1 MAFNQRFSFGLTFR
15 LIALLVVMIGLAGFV
30 AHGRYY
36 VVCAVLLM
44 ACVGLTYELS
54 RYIGKTN
61 RELSRFLEA
70 FRYEDFSQDFNSIG
84 QGAGFDELAQQ
95 FKQIMQSHK
104 TRRQQQE
111 LQLSCLAA
119 MLEHIPVPLI
129 SIEEDKAIKL
139 HNNAARQLFA
149 GADVNKLDDLKQF
162 GPDFH
167 QHISQLLAGDKQ
179 LLNFEHRGT
188 ERQLSVLA
196 TELVLEKQQQTLFS
210 LLDIQNE
217 LDSTQQQAWQ
227 DLVGVLSHEIMN
239 SITPVASLADTAKH
253 LVDEAL
259 ANVEGANDVASL
271 QSTLEDAQQA
281 VSTVA
286 RRSDGLMR
294 FVENYRSL
302 RQLPKPRKQ
311 AVNLHKLISNIGSL
325 LANQWQTPN
334 LVFNYEIA
342 TNIEL
347 HADPDLLEQ
356 LFINLLKNSDQAL
369 QHHKSPTIE
378 LEAGLDAYS
387 RIKISVSDNGPGI
400 DQDKQKLVFLPFYS
414 NKPEGS
420 GIGLALARQVM
431 MAHGGSIRL
440 EVSEAGGCR
449 FSLLF

>member
-1 MAFNQRFSFGLTFR
+1 MGFNGRYSFGLSLR
-15 LIALLVVMIGLAGFV
+15 LIALLMVMIGLAQCV
-30 AHGRYY
+30 AGGRYY

-44 ACVGLTYELS
+44 VCVGLAYELS

-61 RELSRFLEA
+61 RELSRFLDA
-70 FRYEDFSQDFNSIG
+70 FRYEDFSQDFNSLD
-84 QGAGFDELAQQ
+84 QGAGFDELSQQ

-104 TRRQQQE
+104 GRRQQQE

-129 SIEEDKAIKL
+129 SVDDDKAIKL
-139 HNNAARQLFA
+139 HNNAARQLFT
-149 GADVNKLDDLKQF
+149 GAEVNKLHDLKQF
-162 GPDFH
+162 GPDFY
-167 QHISQLLAGDKQ
+167 QHISQLVAGDKQ

-188 ERQLSVLA
+188 ECQLSVLA
-196 TELVLEKQQQTLFS
+196 TELVLEKQQQTLVS

-239 SITPVASLADTAKH
+239 SITPVASLADTAKY

-259 ANVEGANDVASL
+259 AGLQDGRESISL
-271 QSTLEDAQQA
+271 RSTLEDAQQA

-302 RQLPKPRKQ
+302 RQLPKPNKKT
-311 AVNLHKLISNIGSL
+311 VNLHKLISNVELL
-325 LANQWQTPN
+325 LAEQWKTPG
-334 LVFNYEIA
+334 LAFNHNITE
-342 TNIEL
+342 NIEL

-356 LFINLLKNSDQAL
+356 LFINLLKNSDQAF
-369 QHHKSPTIE
+369 QNQDKPTIVLKAE
-378 LEAGLDAYS
+378 LDGYS
-387 RIKISVSDNGPGI
+387 RVKITVEDNGPGI
-400 DQDKQKLVFLPFYS
+400 DQDKHKLVFLPFYS

-431 MAHGGSIRL
+431 MSHGGSIRL
-440 EVSEAGGCR
+440 EPSEIGGCR